1 VAPAP
6 DIAGALLLE
15 FQKQGL
21 EFPRYVSALMR
32 VLPSVLIIPAFGLS
46 AVALPIRLTLGA
58 ALAFSVAPAL
68 SANVSGVGPLAYAL
82 EFARGLPV
90 ALSASAV
97 LWASSMTGAL
107 ADELRGNTGSLRS
120 IGLESSTPLG
130 TLLSLMVALVF
141 LVSGGPERL
150 VRALSHENLV
160 FSPLVAVHDLVAG
173 LGLAVAVAAP
183 LVVVSVVVD
192 VGVALAS
199 RVAFPVPLQQVLSP
213 LKPFVLLCVVALLLE
228 RMLELFA
235 LALRSS

>member
-1 VAPAP
+1 MAPAP
-6 DIAGALLLE
+6 DIAGSLLLE

-21 EFPRYVSALMR
+21 EFSRYLAALMR

-68 SANVSGVGPLAYAL
+68 SVTVSGVAPLAYAL

-120 IGLESSTPLG
+120 IGFESSTPLG

-160 FSPLVAVHDLVAG
+160 FSPLAAVHDLVAG
-173 LGLAVAVAAP
+173 IGLAVAVAAP
-183 LVVVSVVVD
+183 LVVVSVVID
-192 VGVALAS
+192 VGLALAS
-199 RVAFPVPLQQVLSP
+199 RVAHPVPLQQVLIP
-213 LKPFVLLCVVALLLE
+213 LKPFLLLCVLALLLE

-235 LALRSS
+235 RAFHSS